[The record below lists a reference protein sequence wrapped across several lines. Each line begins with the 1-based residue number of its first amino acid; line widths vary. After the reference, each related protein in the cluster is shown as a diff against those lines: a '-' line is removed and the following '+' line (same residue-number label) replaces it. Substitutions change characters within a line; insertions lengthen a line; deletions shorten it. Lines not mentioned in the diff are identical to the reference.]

1 MKENEKKKRAHE
13 LTGALLRVMEKPKDV
28 FATVKTLLKWSCFDK
43 KHFMRGKET
52 IYSCLAP

>member
-1 MKENEKKKRAHE
+1 MKKKKRAHE